1 MFALILLIV
10 IGFGMAAFATQNVEA
25 VSINLIGNTLTEI
38 PLYTIVLGSM
48 LLGILISYLISLVNS
63 INSILTIHNKETT
76 INAANK
82 KIEALQETNH
92 SLELDLAQL
101 KNEHNIS
108 PISDEAKPSLKQR
121 FKQAF
126 S

>member
-25 VSINLIGNTLTEI
+25 VSINLVGNTLTEI

-92 SLELDLAQL
+92 SLELELAQL

-108 PISDEAKPSLKQR
+108 PISDEAKP
-121 FKQAF
+121 
-126 S
+126 